1 MNKVIEDAYAKAA
14 EFHETYDDQQLYD
27 FILQLIGRLEDAD
40 MMKHQFNY
48 LLLHARKTV
57 AYPVR
62 TRHFQEA
69 LERADRFLSRLED
82 SETRGLEPPP
92 DDAAPDNAAIA
103 QG

>member
-1 MNKVIEDAYAKAA
+1 MNKVIEDAYSKAA
-14 EFHETYDDQQLYD
+14 EFNDKYDDQELYD

-69 LERADRFLSRLED
+69 LERADRFLKRLED
-82 SETRGLEPPP
+82 TETRGLEPGGP
-92 DDAAPDNAAIA
+92 DAAT
-103 QG
+103 GTG